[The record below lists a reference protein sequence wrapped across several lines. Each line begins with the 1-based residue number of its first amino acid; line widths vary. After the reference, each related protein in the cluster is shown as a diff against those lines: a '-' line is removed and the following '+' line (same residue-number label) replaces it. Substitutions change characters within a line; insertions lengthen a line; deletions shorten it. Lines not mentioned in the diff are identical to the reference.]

1 MDSVEI
7 DRAKHVKTVKDNW
20 AKKEREQ
27 KERLTEKHKPKKK

>member
-7 DRAKHVKTVKDNW
+7 DIAKHVKTVKDNC

-27 KERLTEKHKPKKK
+27 KERLTEKLKTKKK